1 MSALDNL
8 RSMARGERP
17 ADDGL
22 LGNTRCTW
30 GGIDLLSEEAIVAA
44 FVASPFALD
53 GELIE
58 VETTQGAALVGTD
71 RALYADLYDGR
82 IGRLWRIGGTPP
94 FAPEP
99 AVDVAFDPDMRQER
113 GGLCFRGEDHP
124 CLDTSAVDG
133 LVAAGQSLIDGQRAG
148 QLRVRGFVVRASGN
162 GGASA
167 ALVALH
173 TLSNTPSRVAG
184 FRFAALALRNG
195 KVISAVEPER
205 VKSWTPRL

>member
-1 MSALDNL
+1 MSALDHL
-8 RSMARGERP
+8 RSITRGERP

-44 FVASPFALD
+44 FAASPFALD

-58 VETTQGAALVGTD
+58 VQTTQGAALVGTE

-113 GGLCFRGEDHP
+113 GGLFFRGEDHP
-124 CLDTSAVDG
+124 CLEAAAANG
-133 LVAAGQSLIDGQRAG
+133 LVKAGQALIDGQRAG
-148 QLRVRGFVVRASGN
+148 QLRVRGFVVRACGN
-162 GGASA
+162 GDASA
-167 ALVALH
+167 GLVALH
-173 TLSNTPSRVAG
+173 TLSNAKRRVAG
-184 FRFAALALRNG
+184 FRFAAVALCNG
-195 KVISAVEPER
+195 KVVTAVEPER
-205 VKSWTPRL
+205 VKHWTPRL